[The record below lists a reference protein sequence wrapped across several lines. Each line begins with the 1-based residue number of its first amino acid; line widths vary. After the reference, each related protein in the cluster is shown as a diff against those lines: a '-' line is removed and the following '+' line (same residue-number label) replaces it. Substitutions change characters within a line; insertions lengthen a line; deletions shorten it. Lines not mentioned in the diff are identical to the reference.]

1 MVAAWLIRVGARFG
15 GQMLGV
21 LEQRPAQSFEARIEP
36 LFEAPGVVDGGRGTV
51 VDDGTDRQVRV
62 ERVEPG
68 KAVRFS
74 WWPTGGP
81 EQASTVELVVLPTHQ
96 GSRLLVTEVM
106 ASASVQA
113 SVQTPRTGLA
123 WEMRVVCLWAA
134 TVCLAS
140 V

>member
-1 MVAAWLIRVGARFG
+1 MTVTRELDLEIGADELWNLVGDGTRWADWLVDAGD
-15 GQMLGV
+15 V
-21 LEQRPAQSFEARIEP
+21 E
-36 LFEAPGVVDGGRGTV
+36 VVDGGLGTV
-51 VDDGTDRQVRV
+51 VDDEGTDRQVVV

-68 KAVRFS
+68 RAVRFS

-106 ASASVQA
+106 ASAH
-113 SVQTPRTGLA
+113 TPRTGLA
-123 WEMRVVCLWAA
+123 WEMRIVCLWAS